1 MSANVVMIN
10 ADAYIGIVAAHARN
24 VTTQSVK
31 ENDTRR
37 LILIKLILPSI
48 MKKDFIDRVITSQE
62 NFCKFSINLQGPN
75 SPLLP
80 SDLDYLDTTD
90 LSPEHQHTAYYQNF
104 AQITDSNIP
113 VGMTPWQIRFD
124 FAKPILNTLLTL
136 SPALAAEITSIFE
149 RNGWTFWLT
158 DTGFT
163 ISPLN
168 LYKNLKSV
176 SDAFLT
182 WMEIR
187 YKPLADVSPQFATAS
202 APQTDSEASVDT
214 AGVVCVQ

>member
-24 VTTQSVK
+24 VTTQSIK

-37 LILIKLILPSI
+37 LILVKLVLPSI
-48 MKKDFIDRVITSQE
+48 MKKEFIDRVITSQE
-62 NFCKFSINLQGPN
+62 NFCKFSIDVKGPN

-80 SDLDYLDTTD
+80 SDLEYLDTTD
-90 LSPEHQHTAYYQNF
+90 LSPTHHHTAYYQNF
-104 AQITDSNIP
+104 AHVADNNIQ

-124 FAKPILNTLLTL
+124 FAKPILDVLLSL
-136 SPALAAEITSIFE
+136 SPALASEITSIFE
-149 RNGWTFWLT
+149 RNGWMFWLT
-158 DTGFT
+158 DSGFT

-168 LYKNLKSV
+168 LYKNLKSI

-187 YKPLADVSPQFATAS
+187 DKPLADICPQFATVK
-202 APQTDSEASVDT
+202 DSEAD
-214 AGVVCVQ
+214 VVCVQ